1 MANGFGDWSSVPP
14 RSLAEP
20 AALPRGGLLLHLQVL
35 SFPRRSDIAA
45 LVSTLCHWNPIGL
58 VGAALNALAR
68 IRTVIEHDDSAL
80 SVPVEPANGFRLFTF
95 GIDWPIEVRRSL
107 SATAMARPPAKK
119 GKRTRRFANRAGE
132 HQNLVAVEMREI
144 AHSQSLEVEEAMSR
158 PGRCAVA
165 VVESTSLR
173 GMVL

>member
-45 LVSTLCHWNPIGL
+45 LVSTLSHRNPIGL
-58 VGAALNALAR
+58 VGAALDALAR

-95 GIDWPIEVRRSL
+95 GIDWPIEVRRSFWAQRL
-107 SATAMARPPAKK
+107 WR
-119 GKRTRRFANRAGE
+119 GRQRKRANG
-132 HQNLVAVEMREI
+132 
-144 AHSQSLEVEEAMSR
+144 
-158 PGRCAVA
+158 PG
-165 VVESTSLR
+165 
-173 GMVL
+173 

>member
-20 AALPRGGLLLHLQVL
+20 AALPRGGLLLI
-35 SFPRRSDIAA
+35 FRSYLFHGEAT
-45 LVSTLCHWNPIGL
+45 SPHWSRPY
-58 VGAALNALAR
+58 ATDALAR

-107 SATAMARPPAKK
+107 SATAMARLPAKK

-132 HQNLVAVEMREI
+132 HQNLVAVEIREL